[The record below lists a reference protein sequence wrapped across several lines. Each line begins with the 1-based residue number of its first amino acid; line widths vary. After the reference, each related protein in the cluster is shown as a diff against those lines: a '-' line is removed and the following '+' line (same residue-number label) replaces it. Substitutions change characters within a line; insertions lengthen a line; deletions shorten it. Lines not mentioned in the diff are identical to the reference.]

1 MSKHKIIVD
10 THYLIWDLQG
20 HPNFNHRIQSLYADK
35 ENDLY
40 ICTISYWE
48 IAMLVGKNRIKI
60 NQSVEVVC
68 KDMQAY
74 RNYKT
79 LDISPQIA
87 GKVAKYAHLI
97 NGDPADRIIAA
108 TAMVEGAKLLT
119 RDQNL
124 ISLPFVDTITQ
135 SSILI

>member
-1 MSKHKIIVD
+1 MSKTKIIVD

-20 HPNFNHRIQSLYADK
+20 HPNFNSKIEDLYSDEK
-35 ENDLY
+35 NEFY

-60 NQSVEVVC
+60 NQSVGTFC
-68 KDMQAY
+68 KDVQSY

-79 LDISPQIA
+79 IDISPKIA
-87 GKVAKYAHLI
+87 NMVSNYAHLI
-97 NGDPADRIIAA
+97 NGDPADRVIVASAIS
-108 TAMVEGAKLLT
+108 ENSKLLT

-124 ISLPFVDTITQ
+124 ASLPFLDT
-135 SSILI
+135 L